1 MGRRFRHLS
10 FTERLKIET
19 YLKCGKK
26 PCEIANEIGVHF
38 STIYREIKRGQ
49 YEHLN
54 TDWTTEKRYSPDK
67 AREKYKMNLKAKG
80 PELKI
85 GSDIRLA
92 QYIEYKII
100 YEKYSPGAVLGEIR
114 AKNIRFDTTISR
126 ATLYSYIDKGI
137 FLHLTNKNLPVKAN
151 RKRGYKRVR
160 PAKIPRGESIEQRAK
175 EIDSRCTFGH
185 WEMDTVIGKQTKG
198 RVLLVLTE
206 RLTRWEIIIP
216 MKDKTAGS
224 VKRIIDRLERKHGA
238 AFRSIF
244 KSITVDNGP
253 EFSDCAGIEKSK
265 YTKGKRTKVYYCHPY
280 SSWER
285 GSNENQ
291 NRMIRRMI
299 PKGADLNKIPVKVIK
314 EVERWLNNYPRGIF
328 EYKTSE
334 ELFQKYIKGIA

>member
-1 MGRRFRHLS
+1 MKFVQKTYASTPRSAGQRYTVILIKVFFCILQIKIFRS
-10 FTERLKIET
+10 R
-19 YLKCGKK
+19 
-26 PCEIANEIGVHF
+26 
-38 STIYREIKRGQ
+38 Q
-49 YEHLN
+49 
-54 TDWTTEKRYSPDK
+54 TEK
-67 AREKYKMNLKAKG
+67 E
-80 PELKI
+80 
-85 GSDIRLA
+85 DISAYAL
-92 QYIEYKII
+92 Q
-100 YEKYSPGAVLGEIR
+100 
-114 AKNIRFDTTISR
+114 
-126 ATLYSYIDKGI
+126 
-137 FLHLTNKNLPVKAN
+137 
-151 RKRGYKRVR
+151 
-160 PAKIPRGESIEQRAK
+160 KIPRGESIEQRAK